1 MQPYHSG
8 ARRGLSISVALR
20 WPTCA
25 RHVPHCQIKTLQ
37 ALLLRPSLALP
48 MWLMIETLLG
58 SGEKEKTW
66 VQSFSFPLKLLGTKW
81 DRVIPNCSMGNCWAK
96 WSLNNHKLIQSCINI
111 KVIQLKKKC
120 CSGHA
125 LPKQKNKNKNKNP
138 LLFHISLLSI
148 RQVEELARP
157 FAAVSLEV
165 YKCSKRGWLRSAS
178 VITLMDMHFN

>member
-58 SGEKEKTW
+58 SGEKEKKTW

-81 DRVIPNCSMGNCWAK
+81 DRVVPNCPMGNCRAK
-96 WSLNNHKLIQSCINI
+96 WSFNNHKIVQSCINI
-111 KVIQLKKKC
+111 KVIQLKKNAAVVMPYLSK
-120 CSGHA
+120 
-125 LPKQKNKNKNKNP
+125 KKRKKRNP
-138 LLFHISLLSI
+138 LLFHNSLLSI